1 MSGLPAWTGVRAVVL
16 DIDGTLVDSA
26 EGIVAGFRHAL
37 TAVGVAVPSDATLAS
52 DLGPPLTVLLP
63 AYWVPRERL
72 DEAVAAY
79 RAFYFREGLQ
89 RATPYEGVA
98 DVLTGLAGR
107 YLLGTAT
114 AKRTD
119 TARATLEAH
128 GLASTFGVV
137 NGLADDHPSKAATL
151 AQTLELLG
159 GVDPAAAVMVGDR
172 RSDIAAGQVV
182 GTRTVGVLWGYG
194 SRAEL
199 EGAGA
204 DVLLEHPRQLLELL
218 PG

>member
-1 MSGLPAWTGVRAVVL
+1 M
-16 DIDGTLVDSA
+16 
-26 EGIVAGFRHAL
+26 
-37 TAVGVAVPSDATLAS
+37 
-52 DLGPPLTVLLP
+52 
-63 AYWVPRERL
+63 
-72 DEAVAAY
+72 
-79 RAFYFREGLQ
+79 
-89 RATPYEGVA
+89 
-98 DVLTGLAGR
+98 
-107 YLLGTAT
+107 
-114 AKRTD
+114 
-119 TARATLEAH
+119 
-128 GLASTFGVV
+128 

-172 RSDIAAGQVV
+172 RSDIAAGPVV

-204 DVLLEHPRQLLELL
+204 DVLLEHPDQLLELL